1 MRTKLLAFFAG
12 AVFSMSASAGYL
24 QYDFSGPISGSFV
37 VHDDD
42 LSIATY
48 RFNALLEGGP
58 YPFQFNFQPL
68 GGDGVDQLTSAS
80 TRFRTE
86 GPTNFGIY
94 DNYGDDRSMG
104 FSIDFAQAVGGQ
116 YAYQASYD
124 GKILFATPDGMQ
136 YLPYSG
142 TLTGFVTRGIVDP
155 ALAASLDLMG
165 GYDDFVPHI
174 VPTYVGP
181 PQQVPEPGSLALL
194 AAGMLGVV
202 GVQRRRRTAR

>member
-1 MRTKLLAFFAG
+1 MRTRLFALVAG
-12 AVFSMSASAGYL
+12 ALFSMSASASYI

-58 YPFQFNFQPL
+58 YPFQFNFQPM
-68 GGDGVDQLTSAS
+68 GGDGVDKLTSAS
-80 TRFRTE
+80 TRFLTG

-104 FSIDFAQAVGGQ
+104 FSIVFSEAVGGQ
-116 YAYQASYD
+116 FAYQASYD
-124 GKILFATPDGMQ
+124 GKILFGTPDGMQ

-142 TLTGFVTRGIVDP
+142 TLTGFVTKGTIHP
-155 ALAASLDLMG
+155 AQAASLDLMG
-165 GYDDFVPHI
+165 GYDDFVPRI

-194 AAGMLGVV
+194 AAGALGVA
-202 GVQRRRRTAR
+202 GVLRRRRAVG